1 MSYKTILVYLNSE
14 EQAARIM
21 SVAAQVAR
29 RSNAHLIGLYVVPAV
44 RIYPAVQAYI
54 TTEILEAQKQHYRE
68 QADRIRK
75 VFDTAVSGEDFVSE
89 WRVVEAH
96 VPDRTPTV
104 LQHGRMVDL
113 IVLGQYDQS
122 EERDERD
129 LPDRVVLEGG
139 RPVLIV
145 PAAGKFENVGD
156 YVMLAWDGSREASR
170 AAFDAMPFL
179 ETADE
184 VRVHAV
190 NPPSKEGNSTF
201 LPGTELSASLAR
213 HGVKAETGQSTSR
226 SGAVGEEILS
236 RMADHGSNLLVMGC
250 YGHSKLRELAL
261 GGVTRH
267 ITQHM
272 TAPVL
277 FSH

>member
-1 MSYKTILVYLNSE
+1 MAYKTILVYLNSE
-14 EQAARIM
+14 QQAERIM
-21 SVAAQVAR
+21 SVAAQIAR

-54 TTEILEAQKQHYRE
+54 TTEILEAQKQHSRE

-75 VFDTAVSGEDFVSE
+75 VFDNVVSAEDFVSE
-89 WRVVEAH
+89 WRVIEAN

-122 EERDERD
+122 DERDERD
-129 LPDRVVLEGG
+129 LPDRVVMESG

-145 PAAGKFENVGD
+145 PAAGTFENVGS
-156 YVMLAWDGSREASR
+156 YVMMAWDGGREASR

-179 ETADE
+179 ESAEE
-184 VRVHAV
+184 VRVHVV
-190 NPPSKEGNSTF
+190 NPPAKEGNNTF
-201 LPGTELSASLAR
+201 LPGTELSNSLAR
-213 HGVKAETGQSTSR
+213 HGVNVETGQSTSR
-226 SGAVGEEILS
+226 SGAVGEELLL

>member
-1 MSYKTILVYLNSE
+1 MAYKTILVYLNSE
-14 EQAARIM
+14 EQAERIM

-44 RIYPAVQAYI
+44 RVYPAVQAYI
-54 TTEILEAQKQHYRE
+54 TTEIIEAQKQHCRE

-75 VFDTAVSGEDFVSE
+75 IFDSAVSAEDFVAE
-89 WRVVEAH
+89 WRVIEAH

-129 LPDRVVLEGG
+129 LPDRVVMESG
-139 RPVLIV
+139 RPVLVV
-145 PAAGKFENVGD
+145 PAAGKFDNVGS
-156 YVMLAWDGSREASR
+156 YVMLAWDGGREATR
-170 AAFDAMPFL
+170 AAFDAMPFM

-190 NPPSKEGNSTF
+190 NPPTKEGNNTF
-201 LPGTELSASLAR
+201 LPGTELSNSLAR
-213 HGVKAETGQSTSR
+213 HGVKVETGQSTSR
-226 SGAVGEEILS
+226 AGSIGEELLS
-236 RMADHGSNLLVMGC
+236 RISDHGSNLLVMGC

-267 ITQHM
+267 ITQNM
-272 TAPVL
+272 TVPVL